1 MSDQYA
7 YWSAALAGA
16 KPQIIIDEPMPGFYR
31 SRRKTGL
38 PTPLAIW
45 SENGEVKGRLGDQ
58 DLTRDRLNELWSF
71 CATHPITEE
80 VYRAVA
86 ERGEPWPDIDGAV
99 HDHMIGPGHNNPPT
113 DPTELLREQIDAA
126 SKGAD
131 DYALIESDE
140 ALTRAQTLRSRLLE
154 LRKSADDHRVTEK
167 QPHQDAAKSVDEKW
181 MPLVKRAKELADKI
195 NAAMNAWGTKKH
207 EAAEKQRREIE
218 DANRKAAEANKPAP
232 APPPIVAAAP
242 AVVKGAVGRAAS
254 GRPVNVVK
262 AVTDQDA
269 AYSYLKEQPEV
280 RDAIKEAAQR
290 LVTAGHTV
298 PGTEV
303 KEEIRYR

>member
-1 MSDQYA
+1 MTEQYA
-7 YWSAALAGA
+7 YWKSALAGA

-86 ERGEPWPDIDGAV
+86 ERGEPWPDIDTTVNDQIAGQ
-99 HDHMIGPGHNNPPT
+99 GHNSQAISPL
-113 DPTELLREQIDAA
+113 EAIRKEIDIVAGGVE
-126 SKGAD
+126 KYETIND
-131 DYALIESDE
+131 DET
-140 ALTRAQTLRSRLLE
+140 LTRAQTLRASLLE
-154 LRKSADDHRVTEK
+154 LHGKADK
-167 QPHQDAAKSVDEKW
+167 QCEDEYRPHKAAADGVKTKWGPVLVAATNAAKRIK
-181 MPLVKRAKELADKI
+181 
-195 NAAMNAWGTKKH
+195 AAMDAYGTRKF
-207 EAAEKQRREIE
+207 EAAAAQLRQIE
-218 DANRKAAEANKPAP
+218 DDRRKAAEAGQP
-232 APPPIVAAAP
+232 APPPPPVVAAAP
-242 AVVKGAVGRAAS
+242 AKIKGAVGRAAS
-254 GRPVNVVK
+254 SKTVKVVK

-269 AYSYLKEQPEV
+269 AYAYLKEQPEV
-280 RDAIKEAAQR
+280 RDAIMDAAQR